1 MTAGSV
7 ELRVGGRVWFDGQ
20 GWEIAEL
27 DGATARLLSNGRLRA
42 VSITSLLTVRQV
54 DLPDDSAEPDDLST
68 IPAVV
73 VAGLSTRQRSE
84 LQRRVELLRQLI
96 DPLED
101 DDRSVADRYAK
112 TAAQLGVTKSAEQI
126 LESLGRLLT
135 RISGAGHY

>member
-7 ELRVGGRVWFDGQ
+7 ELRVGGRVWFGGQ

-27 DGATARLLSNGRLRA
+27 NGSTARLLSNGRLRA

-73 VAGLSTRQRSE
+73 LAGLCTRQHSE
-84 LQRRVELLRQLI
+84 LQE
-96 DPLED
+96 
-101 DDRSVADRYAK
+101 RSPSSSFM
-112 TAAQLGVTKSAEQI
+112 LHG
-126 LESLGRLLT
+126 
-135 RISGAGHY
+135 